1 MNKRASSSEKFYL
14 FKLKDGS
21 RNWLK
26 VKFSFGG
33 GGLKGREN
41 VDAGAAW
48 AEISHQMF
56 PQRVASAEAPSER
69 TLPFKVN
76 FWPGVKEREREEG
89 EGAEPSWSFWE
100 CGRAVNILTSNK

>member
-1 MNKRASSSEKFYL
+1 M
-14 FKLKDGS
+14 
-21 RNWLK
+21 
-26 VKFSFGG
+26 
-33 GGLKGREN
+33 KGREN

-76 FWPGVKEREREEG
+76 FWPGVKGRERERREREQSPPG
-89 EGAEPSWSFWE
+89 PSGSVAEQ
-100 CGRAVNILTSNK
+100 

>member
-76 FWPGVKEREREEG
+76 FWPGVKERERREREQSPPG
-89 EGAEPSWSFWE
+89 PSGSVAEQ
-100 CGRAVNILTSNK
+100 

>member
-1 MNKRASSSEKFYL
+1 MNKRASSSGKLYL

-56 PQRVASAEAPSER
+56 PPTCCISRSSQRKDFAFQSELLAR
-69 TLPFKVN
+69 GKR
-76 FWPGVKEREREEG
+76 ERERREREQSPPG
-89 EGAEPSWSFWE
+89 PSGSVAEQ
-100 CGRAVNILTSNK
+100 

>member
-1 MNKRASSSEKFYL
+1 MNKRASSSGKFYL
-14 FKLKDGS
+14 FFKLKDGS
-21 RNWLK
+21 CNWLK

-56 PQRVASAEAPSER
+56 PPTCCISRSSQRKDFAFQSELLAR
-69 TLPFKVN
+69 GKR
-76 FWPGVKEREREEG
+76 ERERERREREQSPPG
-89 EGAEPSWSFWE
+89 PSGSVAEQ
-100 CGRAVNILTSNK
+100 